1 MGFAA
6 RRPVAA
12 AVDLAVQYA
21 GHRLAA
27 TFVWVQRH
35 WAVQWP
41 PQQPA
46 GEIGSAQVSAVK
58 TFLQFLVLVAVAAIG
73 GLFALA
79 NDQLLTID
87 LLIWVTPAWSSGV
100 WLLIALALG
109 VLLGFA
115 VAALQY
121 RWQRLRRALQ
131 TTQTDPG
138 SASTTATQRD

>member
-1 MGFAA
+1 M
-6 RRPVAA
+6 
-12 AVDLAVQYA
+12 
-21 GHRLAA
+21 
-27 TFVWVQRH
+27 
-35 WAVQWP
+35 
-41 PQQPA
+41 
-46 GEIGSAQVSAVK
+46 SAVK

-131 TTQTDPG
+131 TTQTHPG